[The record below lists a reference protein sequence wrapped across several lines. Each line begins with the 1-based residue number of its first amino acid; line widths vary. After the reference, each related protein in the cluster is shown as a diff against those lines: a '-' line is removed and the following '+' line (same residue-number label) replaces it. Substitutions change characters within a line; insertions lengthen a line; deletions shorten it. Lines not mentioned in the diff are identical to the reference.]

1 MLDWPSISPIQQDQ
15 STTNRLSVSGIP
27 SPDISTRSQAG
38 TEVTSTPSY
47 KTPTRRL
54 LQSPPGKSVVP
65 PSPQPPYYDVAALLQ
80 QSWRKAIRVLRANP
94 SLMTRSILCRALRQR
109 PPTYVVDWMLRLN
122 PCALTLATNAGPSPL
137 YVAIQENCSTAVV
150 ESILRACPKYLIEY
164 PPGSRWDPVALAK
177 RVRGEEKDLL
187 DLLHRPVSYWKRES
201 ENSRVRVTSRNNDKI
216 AQLGA
221 HKRKPTIIPEVAT
234 PDKELEEIRRQL
246 VSTAMYSSQA
256 SGRPTPPVLVT
267 PEATTRH
274 HIPSILHR
282 TRPLGTT
289 PPPERSHQQQSTFSP
304 CKPPSRL
311 NSVERQELDNMK
323 YLVLSLLKAHR
334 RLLNQEGNSSAVA
347 HMDEAERE
355 ALIRIMEKKQQEQS
369 RICLIALDMK
379 EKAIRAL
386 ARRIE
391 NRISSTGDSQLT
403 TQLRSSYMHLYGR
416 FLGLEEELHRLKDQT
431 VGSAPPEATMQSR
444 LPEQVHLVDNA
455 ETEVGGTAVSVGSV
469 LTDESSGECSRT
481 CLRPPWQ
488 RFRSRHTAPY

>member
-1 MLDWPSISPIQQDQ
+1 
-15 STTNRLSVSGIP
+15 
-27 SPDISTRSQAG
+27 
-38 TEVTSTPSY
+38 
-47 KTPTRRL
+47 
-54 LQSPPGKSVVP
+54 
-65 PSPQPPYYDVAALLQ
+65 
-80 QSWRKAIRVLRANP
+80 
-94 SLMTRSILCRALRQR
+94 
-109 PPTYVVDWMLRLN
+109 
-122 PCALTLATNAGPSPL
+122 
-137 YVAIQENCSTAVV
+137 
-150 ESILRACPKYLIEY
+150 
-164 PPGSRWDPVALAK
+164 
-177 RVRGEEKDLL
+177 
-187 DLLHRPVSYWKRES
+187 
-201 ENSRVRVTSRNNDKI
+201 
-216 AQLGA
+216 
-221 HKRKPTIIPEVAT
+221 
-234 PDKELEEIRRQL
+234 
-246 VSTAMYSSQA
+246 
-256 SGRPTPPVLVT
+256 
-267 PEATTRH
+267 
-274 HIPSILHR
+274 
-282 TRPLGTT
+282 
-289 PPPERSHQQQSTFSP
+289 
-304 CKPPSRL
+304 
-311 NSVERQELDNMK
+311 MK

-334 RLLNQEGNSSAVA
+334 RLLNQEGNSSAIA

-488 RFRSRHTAPY
+488 RLRSRHTAP